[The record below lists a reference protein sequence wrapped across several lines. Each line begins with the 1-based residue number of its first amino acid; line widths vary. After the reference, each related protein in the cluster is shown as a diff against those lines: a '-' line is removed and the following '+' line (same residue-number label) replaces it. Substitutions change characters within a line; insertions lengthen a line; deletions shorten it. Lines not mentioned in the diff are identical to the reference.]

1 MAISNTGVFKGDGV
15 RVLVTGANGF
25 IGRTLCSTLIGSGL
39 AVNRCVRRA
48 PVSGEAFVVGNIDG
62 STNWRRPLAGCE
74 AVVHLAG
81 RAHQL
86 TDQASDPLEEFRRV
100 NVRGSMALFSQA
112 AAQGVKRF
120 VYVSSIGVN
129 GNQTVVPFTE
139 ADVPQPCEP
148 YALSK
153 LEAEVGL
160 KRLAAETGLE
170 LVIIRPPLVYGRDAP
185 GNFGRLVHWVRKG
198 LPLPFGAIH
207 NRRSMVSLGNLTD
220 FIAVCLKNTAAA
232 NQVFLVSDGQ
242 DISTTDLL
250 KRVARLM
257 NQPVRL
263 VPVPSAWLEA
273 IIVALG
279 RRDTARRLCGNL
291 QIDISKAR
299 ELLAWSPPWSI
310 DEGLSTAVNGR
321 ERT

>member
-1 MAISNTGVFKGDGV
+1 M

-25 IGRTLCSTLIGSGL
+25 IGRALCSMLMGSGVT
-39 AVNRCVRRA
+39 VNRCVRREPA
-48 PVSGEAFVVGNIDG
+48 SGDAFVVGDIDG
-62 STNWRRPLAGCE
+62 LTDWRVPLTGCD

-86 TDQASDPLEEFRRV
+86 GDQAPDPLQEFRRV
-100 NVRGSMALFSQA
+100 NVLGSLALFSQA
-112 AAQGVKRF
+112 AERGVKRF

-129 GNQTVVPFTE
+129 GNRTAVPFTE

-148 YALSK
+148 YAISK
-153 LEAEVGL
+153 LEAEAGL
-160 KRLAAETGLE
+160 KRLSAETGLE
-170 LVIIRPPLVYGRDAP
+170 LVIIRPPLVYGLDAP
-185 GNFGRLVHWVRKG
+185 GNFARLVHWVRGG

-207 NRRSMVSLGNLTD
+207 NRRSMVSLGNLID
-220 FIAVCLKNTAAA
+220 FIAVCLKSAAAA

-257 NQPVRL
+257 NRPARL
-263 VPVPSAWLEA
+263 IPVPAAWLEA

-279 RRDTARRLCGNL
+279 ARDTARRLCGNL
-291 QIDISKAR
+291 QIDITKAR
-299 ELLAWSPPWSI
+299 ELLAWSPPWSV
-310 DEGLSTAVNGR
+310 DEGLSAAIG
-321 ERT
+321 ECEQK